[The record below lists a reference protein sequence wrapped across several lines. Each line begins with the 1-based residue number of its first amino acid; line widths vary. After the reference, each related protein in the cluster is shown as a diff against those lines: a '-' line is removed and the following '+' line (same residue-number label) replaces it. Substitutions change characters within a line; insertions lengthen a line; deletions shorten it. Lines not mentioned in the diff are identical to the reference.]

1 MPQFDPS
8 TFASQ
13 IFWLV
18 VAFVVLYLIVS
29 RYAIP
34 RLGEVMEQ
42 REKMVQDD
50 LERAGQLKAETE
62 EAIRV
67 YEQALADA
75 RSQALGLLRE
85 AQDEISRINETRNRE
100 VSARIA
106 RQIKDGEER
115 IAQARDIALAE
126 VRTIAADAAG
136 AIAGKFAGL
145 DLDAAAVQ
153 GAVEA
158 AMKEGAK

>member
-13 IFWLV
+13 IFWLAI
-18 VAFVVLYLIVS
+18 AFFVLYLIVS

-50 LERAGQLKAETE
+50 LERAEQLKAETE
-62 EAIRV
+62 EAIKV
-67 YEQALADA
+67 YEKALADA
-75 RSQALGLLRE
+75 RTQAMGLLRE
-85 AQDEISRINETRNRE
+85 TQDDISRINEARNKE

-106 RQIKDGEER
+106 QQIKDGEER
-115 IAQARDIALAE
+115 IGQARDAALAE
-126 VRTIAADAAG
+126 VRTIASEAAQ
-136 AIAGKFAGL
+136 AVAGKLAGL
-145 DLDAAAVQ
+145 DLDAAAAD
-153 GAVEA
+153 GAVDA
-158 AMKEGAK
+158 VMKEGAK

>member
-13 IFWLV
+13 IFWLAI
-18 VAFVVLYLIVS
+18 AFFVLYLIVS

-50 LERAGQLKAETE
+50 LERAEQLKAETE
-62 EAIRV
+62 EAIKV
-67 YEQALADA
+67 YEKALADA
-75 RSQALGLLRE
+75 RTQATGLLRE
-85 AQDEISRINETRNRE
+85 TQDDISRINEARNKE

-106 RQIKDGEER
+106 QQIKDGEER
-115 IAQARDIALAE
+115 IGQARDAALAE
-126 VRTIAADAAG
+126 VRTIASEAAQ
-136 AIAGKFAGL
+136 AVAGKLAGL
-145 DLDAAAVQ
+145 DLDAAAAD
-153 GAVEA
+153 GAVDA
-158 AMKEGAK
+158 VMKEGAK